1 MGFEAGHL
9 KVAHTCDFSPL
20 DADAKESWVGDSL
33 EYMVRGLK
41 GSLGYEHQEAGSQN
55 KATVTK

>member
-1 MGFEAGHL
+1 
-9 KVAHTCDFSPL
+9 VAHTCDFSPL
-20 DADAKESWVGDSL
+20 EADAKESWVGDSL